1 MYVCMYVCTDIYVYM
16 YVCMHQTGKTTILD
30 IAVIH
35 TESESYIRKNLSP
48 KKVLEKH
55 EKAKK
60 RKHLNNCLQ
69 NRRNFVP
76 FVMSTDGMMAPEAK
90 AFVKLLARKLAD
102 KWQAPYSKTCAW
114 VKTRIT
120 IATLRATNHCIHG
133 SRVSFRDIGY
143 PFECWEDG
151 AGIGLFQAQE
161 PF

>member
-1 MYVCMYVCTDIYVYM
+1 MGRSPRSPRSPSTSHSPSSPRSPNNPPDSDPPTTEDEGTLIIRNSADNTRGDLAINGF
-16 YVCMHQTGKTTILD
+16 HQTGKTTILD

-35 TESESYIRKNLSP
+35 NESESYIRKNLSA

-102 KWQAPYSKTCAW
+102 KWQAP
-114 VKTRIT
+114 
-120 IATLRATNHCIHG
+120 
-133 SRVSFRDIGY
+133 
-143 PFECWEDG
+143 
-151 AGIGLFQAQE
+151 
-161 PF
+161 